1 VEGHLED
8 LQHLLIVFK
17 NLSVSVVEGRKS
29 RIATNGFINFFF
41 GSITFTLQVFSVRKE
56 ANLSLSL

>member
-1 VEGHLED
+1 VEGYLED

-17 NLSVSVVEGRKS
+17 NLSVSVDEGRKS
-29 RIATNGFINFFF
+29 RIATNRFINFFF
-41 GSITFTLQVFSVRKE
+41 GSITFTLQVFSVTKE